1 MNGRTL
7 YLEIGSIDDDLI
19 LEASE
24 ARGRKIRKFPVT
36 RLAGLAAC
44 LCLIC
49 AAALFGMNRDVVR
62 YNEAPAPLASKLLVP
77 SDENTTVFAL
87 TYPELFG
94 HYGLEPFP
102 DALGGL
108 QRLEQ
113 SRYYVYR
120 TAENAVYDTN
130 ILNYRSGDGEQT
142 LTILLSTGEPEDGGE
157 EGLKKSR
164 IDGLSVVLGAAE
176 GPAQPVYWAELCDQ
190 GVFLRMA
197 ASGMD
202 EDSFTDLIREIVPLL
217 N

>member
-7 YLEIGSIDDDLI
+7 YLEIGNIDDDLVM
-19 LEASE
+19 EASE
-24 ARGRKIRKFPVT
+24 ARGNKIRKLPAA

-49 AAALFGMNRDVVR
+49 TAALFGMNRDVVR

-77 SDENTTVFAL
+77 SGESTTVFAL
-87 TYPELFG
+87 TYPELFD

-102 DALGGL
+102 DTLGGL

-164 IDGLSVVLGAAE
+164 IDGLAVVLGAAE
-176 GPAQPVYWAELCDQ
+176 GPDRPVYWAELRAQ
-190 GVFLRMA
+190 RVFLRVT

-202 EDSFTDLIREIVPLL
+202 EASFTDLIRELVQ
-217 N
+217 

>member
-7 YLEIGSIDDDLI
+7 YLEIGNIDDDLI
-19 LEASE
+19 MEANGD
-24 ARGRKIRKFPVT
+24 RGRKIRKFPVA

-49 AAALFGMNRDVVR
+49 AAALFGMNRDVIR
-62 YNEAPAPLASKLLVP
+62 YNEAPAPLASKLIVP
-77 SDENTTVFAL
+77 SDEDTTVFTL
-87 TYPELFG
+87 TYPELFD
-94 HYGLEPFP
+94 HYGLKPFP
-102 DALGGL
+102 DTLGGL

-113 SRYYVYR
+113 SCYYVYR

-142 LTILLSTGEPEDGGE
+142 LTVLLSTGEPEDQE
-157 EGLKKSR
+157 EGLKQSR

-176 GPAQPVYWAELCDQ
+176 GSNQPVYWAKLRNQ
-190 GVFLRMA
+190 GVSLRVT

-202 EDSFTDLIREIVPLL
+202 EATFTDLIREVVQ
-217 N
+217 

>member
-7 YLEIGSIDDDLI
+7 YLEIGNIDDDLVM
-19 LEASE
+19 EASE
-24 ARGRKIRKFPVT
+24 ARGNKIRKLPAA

-49 AAALFGMNRDVVR
+49 TAALFGMNRDVVR
-62 YNEAPAPLASKLLVP
+62 YNEAPVPLASKLLVP
-77 SDENTTVFAL
+77 SDESTTVFAL
-87 TYPELFG
+87 TYPELFD

-113 SRYYVYR
+113 GRYYVYR

-176 GPAQPVYWAELCDQ
+176 GPDRPVYWAELRAQ
-190 GVFLRMA
+190 GVFLRVT

-202 EDSFTDLIREIVPLL
+202 EDSFTDLIREVVQ
-217 N
+217 